1 MNIRK
6 IVSTLFAALLVSA
19 SFAAAASAATTHHPA
34 HHGRAAMHHSAM
46 KGHPAMRHDG
56 GDAAVDALNQQ
67 SLAAARNGTTPSV
80 TGSTPQ

>member
-6 IVSTLFAALLVSA
+6 TASTLFAALLVSV
-19 SFAAAASAATTHHPA
+19 SFAAAASAATTHHPTR
-34 HHGRAAMHHSAM
+34 HPHAAMHHGAM
-46 KGHPAMRHDG
+46 KGHPAMQHDG

-67 SLAAARNGTTPSV
+67 SLAAARSGTTPSV